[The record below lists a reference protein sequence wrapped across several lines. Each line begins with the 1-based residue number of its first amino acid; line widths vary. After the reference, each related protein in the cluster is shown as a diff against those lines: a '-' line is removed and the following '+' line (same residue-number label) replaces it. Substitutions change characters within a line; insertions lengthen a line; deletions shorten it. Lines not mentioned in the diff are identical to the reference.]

1 MQTTHIFVLYLG
13 GLKINRYAI
22 YMDKGKKTMYNND
35 FECFQTFYL
44 AEILFDLSHQILK
57 GK

>member
-1 MQTTHIFVLYLG
+1 
-13 GLKINRYAI
+13 
-22 YMDKGKKTMYNND
+22 MDKGKKTMYNND

-44 AEILFDLSHQILK
+44 AEILFDLSHLILK